1 MYGLEA
7 KQRESIVAVVLE
19 VQERRDNENPTHFVH
34 DWDKDKRIPTQ
45 SNEILGVK
53 EQPYTTE
60 NKLYNA

>member
-34 DWDKDKRIPTQ
+34 D
-45 SNEILGVK
+45 
-53 EQPYTTE
+53 
-60 NKLYNA
+60 